1 MIETKSRTVYQ
12 EFEVLLGE
20 MAEDITNHIISEV
33 VNSPLSELYEKYKT
47 QIPLVELNNMEL
59 TQVITDLNRTKAQ
72 LESSINKTAQ
82 DISQV
87 VIEKHV
93 MEKMRQLF
101 FDFEK
106 HLAE

>member
-47 QIPLVELNNMEL
+47 QIPLVELNYMEL

-93 MEKMRQLF
+93 MERMRQ
-101 FDFEK
+101 
-106 HLAE
+106 